1 MLDSLS
7 CAFTS
12 IFFLNNKTIK
22 KEMNHLFLLFIF
34 RYVFI
39 FRYLLFL
46 DTCCLFLDTQSNFHM
61 VVDCANIAMKEHCYW
76 PIVSDLIN
84 LLSHKTITTKFLSDT
99 RLVTMWLDLLSYL
112 QGMNL
117 NNREL
122 SQHVEFESETYY
134 AAFSAELEMASSPMW
149 SLISHCKTKVSKTCV
164 ALDVLDL

>member
-1 MLDSLS
+1 M
-7 CAFTS
+7 C
-12 IFFLNNKTIK
+12 
-22 KEMNHLFLLFIF
+22 
-34 RYVFI
+34 
-39 FRYLLFL
+39 LFL